1 MGSHSNYPKKKKGKK
16 EEENEFYYSSIREK
30 QIIEEHT
37 FPIFLWSRFLASS
50 WNFSHSFIILLS
62 GKDIP

>member
-30 QIIEEHT
+30 QTIEEHT
-37 FPIFLWSRFLASS
+37 FPIFL
-50 WNFSHSFIILLS
+50 
-62 GKDIP
+62 